1 MLETREV
8 KKLMAR
14 LEKSS
19 LWGLDKEKL
28 LNENKSSNSI
38 RIKNQ

>member
-19 LWGLDKEKL
+19 LWGLDKK
-28 LNENKSSNSI
+28 KTT
-38 RIKNQ
+38 K